1 MEFIFYKKK
10 YYLSYF
16 LFVVTILIRP
26 TFELAI
32 PVVIL
37 FHFIIFDRKKLFS
50 NLFAYI
56 LIYIILMS
64 PWWCFNY
71 IKYDNF
77 VRLHP
82 TVGFMLYS
90 GNNELNKTGGGI
102 INSDFKIDNMK
113 EKINPIL
120 FDNVLKK
127 KAFEYI
133 INNKIIFV
141 KNSFVNLKDSIA
153 LNYLLINILI
163 LFLDMYI

>member
-1 MEFIFYKKK
+1 
-10 YYLSYF
+10 
-16 LFVVTILIRP
+16 
-26 TFELAI
+26 
-32 PVVIL
+32 
-37 FHFIIFDRKKLFS
+37 
-50 NLFAYI
+50 
-56 LIYIILMS
+56 MS

-71 IKYDNF
+71 IKYDSF

-113 EKINPIL
+113 ERKGINPIL

-141 KNSFVNLKDSIA
+141 KNSFVKFKDSIV
-153 LNYLLINILI
+153 LNYLLINFQILYLVI
-163 LFLDMYI
+163 YI